1 MAHRSTQKKVS
12 RRGVL
17 KRAAVAGTAAVSAS
31 VAASTNSLAQAKVDT
46 MQNPFTFS
54 LNTSTIRGQK
64 LGLAKEIDLVAKAGY
79 TAIEPWV
86 GEINDY
92 VKAGGN
98 LKDLKK
104 RLSDSGLAVV
114 DAIGFVPWL
123 MGDESVH
130 QKSLETMKHDMELVA
145 SIGGTRIA
153 APPMGATQL
162 SNFDLKLAAQRY
174 RHLLDLGDQ
183 TGVTPMLEVWGHS
196 KTLGTLA
203 EAAFVAVAAKHPKAC
218 ILTDVYH
225 LYKGD
230 SGFEGLRLIDGAAL
244 PVMHFNDYPAEPPR
258 DKIKDENRIYPGD
271 GIAPLATILQT
282 LKSTGA
288 KTALSLELFNKQ
300 YWQQDAFEVL
310 KTGLEKMR
318 TAVARAQ

>member
-31 VAASTNSLAQAKVDT
+31 VAASTNSLAQTKVDT

-64 LGLAKEIDLVAKAGY
+64 LGLAKEIDLVARAGY

-123 MGDESVH
+123 MGDETVF
-130 QKSLETMKHDMELVA
+130 QKSLESMKRDMEAVA

-153 APPMGATQL
+153 APPMGATKL
-162 SNFDLKLAAQRY
+162 SSFDLKSAAQRY
-174 RHLLDLGDQ
+174 RRLLDLGDQ
-183 TGVTPMLEVWGHS
+183 TGVTPMLEIWGHS
-196 KTLGTLA
+196 KALGTLA
-203 EAAFVAVAAKHPKAC
+203 EAAFVTVAAKHPKAC

-230 SGFEGLRLIDGAAL
+230 SGFEGLHLIDGAAL
-244 PVMHFNDYPAEPPR
+244 PVMHLNDYPADPPR
-258 DKIKDENRIYPGD
+258 ETIADKDRIYPGD
-271 GIAPLATILQT
+271 GIAPLTTILQT

-288 KTALSLELFNKQ
+288 KTALSLELFNAQ
-300 YWQQDAFEVL
+300 YWHQDAFEVL

-318 TAVARAQ
+318 AAVAKVQ

>member
-46 MQNPFTFS
+46 MQNPFTFC

-130 QKSLETMKHDMELVA
+130 QKSLESMKHDMELVA
-145 SIGGTRIA
+145 AIGGTRIA

-183 TGVTPMLEVWGHS
+183 TGVIPMLEVWGHS

-203 EAAFVAVAAKHPKAC
+203 EAAFVTVAAKHPKAC

-230 SGFEGLRLIDGAAL
+230 SGFEGLHLIDGAAL
-244 PVMHFNDYPAEPPR
+244 PVMHFNDYPADPPR
-258 DKIKDENRIYPGD
+258 ETIADKDRIYPGD
-271 GIAPLATILQT
+271 GIAPLTTILQT

-318 TAVARAQ
+318 AAVARAN

>member
-1 MAHRSTQKKVS
+1 
-12 RRGVL
+12 
-17 KRAAVAGTAAVSAS
+17 
-31 VAASTNSLAQAKVDT
+31 
-46 MQNPFTFS
+46 MQNPFTFC

-130 QKSLETMKHDMELVA
+130 QKSLESMKHDMELVA

-203 EAAFVAVAAKHPKAC
+203 DAAYVATAAKHPKAA

-225 LYKGD
+225 LYKGG
-230 SGFEGLRLIDGAAL
+230 SGFESLRLFSASAL
-244 PVMHFNDYPAEPPR
+244 PVMHFNDYPADPPR
-258 DKIKDENRIYPGD
+258 DKIKDEHRIYPGD
-271 GIAPLATILQT
+271 GIAPLTTILQT

-300 YWQQDAFEVL
+300 YWQQDASEVL

-318 TAVARAQ
+318 AAVARAN